1 MNPICGPYPAS
12 GLRVRRSTCAS
23 ECENQARKKS
33 ERRRSFRSPA
43 ETTRPFADK
52 RAPSRAEPQFHGPD
66 ATSTSRLIPHVV
78 HSSCPRRTS
87 AESRAIV
94 PRSPGTKRRAFLQ
107 FTAVEKKQ
115 DVRRRPR
122 LRQRQQRR
130 RPGAPQGH
138 RCRAEHGV
146 QARDPVHG
154 QLRGQAGT
162 RTRAS
167 RSTTVRS
174 PIVASAFEGLLRPPS
189 REDASV
195 AARGDRNARGRSGL
209 PTKRARVA
217 RRRSGERGAPRAAVG
232 PPRPRPRARL
242 PRPSPT
248 PLTRGDAACV
258 ASKLFFSA
266 IRKRAPSSRPPRVHA

>member
-1 MNPICGPYPAS
+1 M
-12 GLRVRRSTCAS
+12 R
-23 ECENQARKKS
+23 
-33 ERRRSFRSPA
+33 
-43 ETTRPFADK
+43 
-52 RAPSRAEPQFHGPD
+52 
-66 ATSTSRLIPHVV
+66 
-78 HSSCPRRTS
+78 SSCPRRTS

-94 PRSPGTKRRAFLQ
+94 PRSPRTKRRAFLQ

-138 RCRAEHGV
+138 RCRAELGV

-195 AARGDRNARGRSGL
+195 AARGDRNARGRSGV
-209 PTKRARVA
+209 PTTRARRATTVRQARRSTRRGRTAASPSPRAPSTAFPDAPDA
-217 RRRSGERGAPRAAVG
+217 RRRGVCRVKA
-232 PPRPRPRARL
+232 
-242 PRPSPT
+242 
-248 PLTRGDAACV
+248 
-258 ASKLFFSA
+258 FF
-266 IRKRAPSSRPPRVHA
+266 